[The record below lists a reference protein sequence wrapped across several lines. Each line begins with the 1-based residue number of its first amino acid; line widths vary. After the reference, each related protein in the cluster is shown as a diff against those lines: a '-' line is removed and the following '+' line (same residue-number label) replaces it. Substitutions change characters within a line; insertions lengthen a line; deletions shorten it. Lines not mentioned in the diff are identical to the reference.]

1 MRKRDYIIK
10 KVNKC
15 KNAEDISKIDLSPLG
30 RMYKYYYLV
39 PAYHEGMMVGVD
51 VNSITS
57 ANGKPYSL
65 FIHLNGHV
73 DTTWEKLRFGVKN
86 RLKFKK

>member
-15 KNAEDISKIDLSPLG
+15 KNVEDISKIDLSPLG
-30 RMYKYYYLV
+30 RMYKHYRLV
-39 PAYHEGMMVGVD
+39 PVYREEMMVGVD
-51 VNSITS
+51 VNSVTC
-57 ANGKPYSL
+57 ANGKSRSIV
-65 FIHLNGHV
+65 IHPNGHV